1 MNYLFCSILFAVPK
15 LRMESF
21 LLSLLSGSGPIE
33 SYTLLYSSLLLGIRY
48 CNYHLQDKNTLQ
60 EKHVGLQMQNA
71 QEIRIRLSRCVSFS
85 DHKCLRQKLK
95 ITFARCNFK
104 PFDTQ
109 RCINDT
115 LLTFYWKK
123 IIINQ
128 NQLNKEPCLRTRN
141 NMFVSSCNLYPF
153 AYAIKSN
160 ICFVGFYMGYFQ
172 RYHFSKY
179 NHAFKVNF
187 LAVKFAKKV
196 SL

>member
-1 MNYLFCSILFAVPK
+1 MFLRRKKSLLANFYFLQPNCTYFKAINQKCGTCIYLNIIILVNYWREMNYLFCSILFAVPK

-60 EKHVGLQMQNA
+60 EKHLGLQMQNA

-128 NQLNKEPCLRTRN
+128 NQLN
-141 NMFVSSCNLYPF
+141 
-153 AYAIKSN
+153 
-160 ICFVGFYMGYFQ
+160 
-172 RYHFSKY
+172 
-179 NHAFKVNF
+179 
-187 LAVKFAKKV
+187 
-196 SL
+196 

>member
-1 MNYLFCSILFAVPK
+1 MFLCRKKSLLANFYFLQPACTYFKAINQKCGTCIYLNIIILVKQLAGNELFILQYSLCCAQAPNGIISV
-15 LRMESF
+15 E
-21 LLSLLSGSGPIE
+21 LLSGSGPIE

-60 EKHVGLQMQNA
+60 EKHLGLQMQNA

-115 LLTFYWKK
+115 LLTFY
-123 IIINQ
+123 
-128 NQLNKEPCLRTRN
+128 
-141 NMFVSSCNLYPF
+141 
-153 AYAIKSN
+153 
-160 ICFVGFYMGYFQ
+160 
-172 RYHFSKY
+172 
-179 NHAFKVNF
+179 
-187 LAVKFAKKV
+187 
-196 SL
+196 

>member
-1 MNYLFCSILFAVPK
+1 MF
-15 LRMESF
+15 LRRKK
-21 LLSLLSGSGPIE
+21 SLLANFYFLQPNCTYFKAINQKCGTCIYLNIIILVKQLAGNELFVLQYSLCCAQAPNGIISVEFIE
-33 SYTLLYSSLLLGIRY
+33 WERTNRKLHTFIFLIVTWDQILY
-48 CNYHLQDKNTLQ
+48 LQDKNTLQ
-60 EKHVGLQMQNA
+60 EKHLGLQMQNA

-128 NQLNKEPCLRTRN
+128 NQLN
-141 NMFVSSCNLYPF
+141 
-153 AYAIKSN
+153 
-160 ICFVGFYMGYFQ
+160 
-172 RYHFSKY
+172 
-179 NHAFKVNF
+179 
-187 LAVKFAKKV
+187 
-196 SL
+196 